1 MKRYLALAT
10 LALAVAASSVAA
22 AGIRKPRLDLRAT
35 PRVAFTPARVLLTAE
50 LVGGEAAE
58 DFHCPGV
65 DWDWG
70 DGTHSFHESDCPPFV
85 AGMEVERR
93 FTASHAYVEPGDY
106 HVRVSL
112 RRASRSVAVARTSI
126 LVHSGLGGGGEEN

>member
-1 MKRYLALAT
+1 MWSLLALISLALLALA
-10 LALAVAASSVAA
+10 SSETSAE
-22 AGIRKPRLDLRAT
+22 GMKKPRLDLRVS
-35 PRVAFTPARVLLTAE
+35 PRVAFSPVRVVVTAE
-50 LVGGEAAE
+50 LVGGDAVE

-70 DGTHSFHESDCPPFV
+70 DGTHSFHEEDCPPFEP
-85 AGMEVERR
+85 GTELERR

-112 RRASRSVAVARTSI
+112 RRASRSIAVAQTSV
-126 LVHSGLGGGGEEN
+126 LVRSGLASAEN